1 MTKASKIEINEL
13 KDTMKALRESK
24 ENLSSSFKE
33 QSATFS
39 NLHSSIARQLTAIE
53 QDITKKASSIEI
65 DSMKKVMKMADNQL
79 NALTKTTDDKI
90 SALSSALKTYRKKIG
105 GVLDEKEKHF
115 QTHMN
120 FSRGLSSSITN
131 LEQSLSSMENRLAD
145 AKKFENETTTIL
157 LNQIKEDKQHI

>member
-1 MTKASKIEINEL
+1 
-13 KDTMKALRESK
+13 
-24 ENLSSSFKE
+24 
-33 QSATFS
+33 
-39 NLHSSIARQLTAIE
+39 
-53 QDITKKASSIEI
+53 
-65 DSMKKVMKMADNQL
+65 MKMADNQL

-90 SALSSALKTYRKKIG
+90 SALSSALKTYGKKIG

-145 AKKFENETTTIL
+145 AKKFENETTTTL
-157 LNQIKEDKQHI
+157 LDQIKGDKQHIRQLLLTQQLLQEMIPSLSNKTEVDAVNVALN